1 MIRRLG
7 VLLLASLVTTVAFA
21 ADPVASVTKNSG
33 QVMVSHEGGS
43 FQPVATN
50 QPLVPGDRVM
60 VGEGG
65 SVVVTFNDGCQMSVK
80 AGTIATVPANS
91 TCAGADVATE
101 NAPNGAAGGAGRT
114 SPNFDWATFGWVA
127 VPTMLYVVVENEGE
141 TASP

>member
-1 MIRRLG
+1 MFRRLG
-7 VLLLASLVTTVAFA
+7 VVLLASLVTTVAFA
-21 ADPVASVTKNSG
+21 ADPVANVTKNSG
-33 QVMVSHEGGS
+33 QVMVSHEGGA

-65 SVVVTFNDGCQMSVK
+65 SVVVTFSDGCQMSVK

-101 NAPNGAAGGAGRT
+101 NAPKGGAGGST

-127 VPTMLYVVVENEGE
+127 VPAVAYLVGENEGQ